1 MRCPFCI
8 QDCDDAALVCRACGR
23 DLAVPEHVQN
33 EHDELVRKRDTLR
46 LDLERARAELERY
59 RARRLRRV
67 RAGS

>member
-8 QDCDDAALVCRACGR
+8 EECDDAALVCRACGR

-33 EHDELVRKRDTLR
+33 EYDELVRKRDALR
-46 LDLERARAELERY
+46 LELERARAELERH
-59 RARRLRRV
+59 RGRLRRG